1 MPANK
6 PAAAPTNTTAAAP
19 TDTEDHRK
27 GGYDALWALAEWA
40 DKQSATYLNL
50 QRGAAR
56 DYEADP
62 SKTALLTIILQHG
75 QAHRT
80 YASVAREAR
89 TRATEVMH
97 PPAKLTTENGGK
109 Q

>member
-6 PAAAPTNTTAAAP
+6 PANAPTN
-19 TDTEDHRK
+19 TEDHRK
-27 GGYDALWALAEWA
+27 GGYDALWVLADWA

-50 QRGAAR
+50 QRGAAQ

-62 SKTALLTIILQHG
+62 SKTALLMIILQHG

-89 TRATEVMH
+89 TRAMEAMH
-97 PPAKLTTENGGK
+97 PPAKLTEGNGGK